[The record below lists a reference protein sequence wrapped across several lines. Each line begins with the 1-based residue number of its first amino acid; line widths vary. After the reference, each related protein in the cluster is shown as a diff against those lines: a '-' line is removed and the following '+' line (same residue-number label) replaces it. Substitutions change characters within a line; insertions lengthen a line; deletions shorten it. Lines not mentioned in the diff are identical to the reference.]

1 MLTQRTLSFFGQAL
15 NNTSEHSEVSLLCAV
30 TRFIDFSPCGRRPSV
45 HIQLLATLIENLFL
59 MFLLR
64 YGQDDSSA
72 NFDCLWVN
80 CYIVTFLNCT
90 EGFLCALYL

>member
-30 TRFIDFSPCGRRPSV
+30 TRSFTYV
-45 HIQLLATLIENLFL
+45 
-59 MFLLR
+59 
-64 YGQDDSSA
+64 QDDSSA

-80 CYIVTFLNCT
+80 CYIVTKT
-90 EGFLCALYL
+90 II

>member
-30 TRFIDFSPCGRRPSV
+30 TRSFTFCYSLRSSKTSLI
-45 HIQLLATLIENLFL
+45 ITLRN
-59 MFLLR
+59 
-64 YGQDDSSA
+64 GQDDSSA

-80 CYIVTFLNCT
+80 CYIVTKI
-90 EGFLCALYL
+90 

>member
-30 TRFIDFSPCGRRPSV
+30 TRSFTYV
-45 HIQLLATLIENLFL
+45 
-59 MFLLR
+59 
-64 YGQDDSSA
+64 QDDSSA

-80 CYIVTFLNCT
+80 CYIVTSFNSA
-90 EGFLCALYL
+90 EGILCALYL